1 MVRPNST
8 SPVLDHSAVRR
19 VPADLATGQGL
30 DVAMKGVTGVYVIAP
45 NVDDSEVDMVRHVV
59 ESAVAQRVPRI
70 AYHSVLHPDDASMPH
85 HLRKARAERL
95 IRDRRPGATVLR
107 PSAYQQNLLGAA
119 LSGDLV
125 VPYSLDAV
133 FTNVDLGDVAEVAA
147 RVLTEDGH
155 AGATY
160 ELAGPERQ
168 TTRDLSRPSPAR
180 CSVMRCT
187 RGESRWGSGRP
198 DPATLCPSESGRS
211 SGRCSRHTTVTASPA
226 TQPGCGVCLADRPGA
241 GRTSFGEA
249 GTAAMPIASRPT
261 DARAWW
267 MPPGSD
273 IGIRA
278 GTQSLQIVSVT

>member
-168 TTRDLSRPSPAR
+168 TTRDLAAIASQVLGHEVYSRRITMGEWVAGPGDALSERERQELGAMFTAYDRDGFAGDPAR
-180 CSVMRCT
+180 LRSLL
-187 RGESRWGSGRP
+187 GRP
-198 DPATLCPSESGRS
+198 AGRWADILRRSRDGRDANSESTD
-211 SGRCSRHTTVTASPA
+211 RCASVVDA
-226 TQPGCGVCLADRPGA
+226 A
-241 GRTSFGEA
+241 GR
-249 GTAAMPIASRPT
+249 
-261 DARAWW
+261 
-267 MPPGSD
+267 
-273 IGIRA
+273 
-278 GTQSLQIVSVT
+278 